1 MEPEI
6 LSAEEVKET
15 RAVAV
20 VLTEALAI
28 TVEDQATMQVANNF
42 FLRLRMAKK
51 KIESVFEPHIER
63 AKAAKNA
70 AEAMRKG
77 IVEEMERALVPINE
91 AERVVK
97 KEIQLYLDVQ
107 RELREKEEARMREQ
121 ARKDEENR
129 RLALAVEAE
138 AAGQSKLAEAVLD
151 RPMVPLRPSFFR
163 RRRPRSRGRRW
174 SLPGST
180 RSSTSARWSRHVSPG
195 GSRWRR
201 SSRTRRSSGRPSG
214 RSSPDSTGME
224 SGCRKCRIS
233 VPRGGRRWA
242 KPDGSSGCS
251 YRSRWDS

>member
-151 RPMVPLRPSFFR
+151 RPMAPPPAVILPKAEAALKGTTMVSTWKYEIFDFRALVEACLAGRVPMEAIQPNEKVIGQTVRTLKSGFNWDGIRVQEVQDLRPT
-163 RRRPRSRGRRW
+163 GR
-174 SLPGST
+174 
-180 RSSTSARWSRHVSPG
+180 
-195 GSRWRR
+195 
-201 SSRTRRSSGRPSG
+201 
-214 RSSPDSTGME
+214 
-224 SGCRKCRIS
+224 
-233 VPRGGRRWA
+233 
-242 KPDGSSGCS
+242 
-251 YRSRWDS
+251 